1 MLGKPHVKQITV
13 TQNNYHHPSRYLLD
27 LYISFVKDEPGRG
40 DAAYA
45 SSYRTKALL
54 SASVTTEQNKKHLG
68 SLYYP
73 KNKKKKSMN
82 GPACWFLWYYCLW
95 TFLYIAITEIF
106 EHLIKYDLG
115 WIYI

>member
-1 MLGKPHVKQITV
+1 MKQITV

-73 KNKKKKSMN
+73 KNKKKIHE
-82 GPACWFLWYYCLW
+82 WTCLLV
-95 TFLYIAITEIF
+95 FVVLLF
-106 EHLIKYDLG
+106 VDLSLHSH
-115 WIYI
+115 Y